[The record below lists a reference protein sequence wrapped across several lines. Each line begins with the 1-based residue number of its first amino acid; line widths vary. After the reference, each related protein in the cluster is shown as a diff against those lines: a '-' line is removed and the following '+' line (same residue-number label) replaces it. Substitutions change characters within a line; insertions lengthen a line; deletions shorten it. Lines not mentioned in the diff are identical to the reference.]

1 MSDGTLKITDA
12 DFYNMLLLAENYFD
26 TNEFESYEYHQCLI
40 LKTKQGERIYSFNCN
55 SVNDLIE
62 QSCNAIINEK
72 IGVVEK
78 IVCMWSGKYIDVP
91 SHKFMK
97 TLCNLNDKNK
107 KMKILLRGA
116 ENTYIIKEISNIVN
130 I

>member
-1 MSDGTLKITDA
+1 MSECTLKITDA
-12 DFYNMLLLAENYFD
+12 DFYNMLSLAENYFD

-78 IVCMWSGKYIDVP
+78 IVCMWSGEMLDVP
-91 SHKFMK
+91 SGRFMR
-97 TLCNLNDKNK
+97 TLCEIDPNNKNAEVLLNSSVK
-107 KMKILLRGA
+107 KIS
-116 ENTYIIKEISNIVN
+116 EIINV
-130 I
+130 

>member
-1 MSDGTLKITDA
+1 MSEGTLKITDA
-12 DFYNMLLLAENYFD
+12 DFYNMLSLAENYFD

-78 IVCMWSGKYIDVP
+78 IVCMWSGEMLDVP
-91 SHKFMK
+91 SGRFMS
-97 TLCNLNDKNK
+97 TLCEIDPNNKNAEVLLKSSDK
-107 KMKILLRGA
+107 KIS
-116 ENTYIIKEISNIVN
+116 EIINV
-130 I
+130 

>member
-1 MSDGTLKITDA
+1 MSECTLKITDA
-12 DFYNMLLLAENYFD
+12 DFYNMLSLAENYFD

-40 LKTKQGERIYSFNCN
+40 LKTNQGERIYSFNCN

-78 IVCMWSGKYIDVP
+78 IVCMWSGEMLDVP
-91 SHKFMK
+91 SGRFMS
-97 TLCNLNDKNK
+97 TLCEIDPNNKNAEVLLKSSVK
-107 KMKILLRGA
+107 KIS
-116 ENTYIIKEISNIVN
+116 EIINV
-130 I
+130 

>member
-1 MSDGTLKITDA
+1 MSEGTLKITDA
-12 DFYNMLLLAENYFD
+12 DFYNMLSLAENYFD

-78 IVCMWSGKYIDVP
+78 IVCMWSGEMLDVP
-91 SHKFMK
+91 SGRFMS
-97 TLCNLNDKNK
+97 TLCEIDPNNKNAEVLLKSSVK
-107 KMKILLRGA
+107 KIS
-116 ENTYIIKEISNIVN
+116 EIINV
-130 I
+130 

>member
-1 MSDGTLKITDA
+1 MSEGTFKITDA
-12 DFYNMLLLAENYFD
+12 DFYNMLSLAENYFD

-78 IVCMWSGKYIDVP
+78 IVCMWSGEMLDVP
-91 SHKFMK
+91 SGRFMS
-97 TLCNLNDKNK
+97 TLCEIDPNNKNAEVLLKSSVK
-107 KMKILLRGA
+107 KIS
-116 ENTYIIKEISNIVN
+116 EIINV
-130 I
+130 

>member
-1 MSDGTLKITDA
+1 MSEGTLKITDA
-12 DFYNMLLLAENYFD
+12 DFYNMLSLAENYFD

-78 IVCMWSGKYIDVP
+78 IVCMWSGEMLDVP
-91 SHKFMK
+91 SGRFMS
-97 TLCNLNDKNK
+97 TLCEIDPNNKNAEVLLKSSVK
-107 KMKILLRGA
+107 KIS
-116 ENTYIIKEISNIVN
+116 EIIKV
-130 I
+130 